1 MESAV
6 KGAWQPEE
14 DNKVIELVS
23 KLGAKKWSTIAS
35 HLPGRIGKQCRERW
49 HNHLNPARPRRRRR
63 SRAPRDIRTPALFKI
78 GRRAARRREFR
89 RRGAPAFASLGSVAR
104 GAAATCARRRRG
116 APAFESRD
124 TPRRVAQAISK
135 SPWTVE
141 EDRTILV
148 EHARVGNKWAE
159 IASKLRAARSG
170 ASRAAR
176 FLPSTA
182 SRAQARPHG
191 QRDQEPLELVDE
203 AQGPE
208 VPRVAGLRRR
218 ARRRPPLDLRGEV
231 EVPRG
236 APPRR
241 GDRGRGAGPHARGA
255 AAGAPRAAGEPPG
268 DAAARGRAAAAPDGG
283 GDGSG
288 ARREPAAAPP
298 PLTSARAPPRKRKRG
313 DAAAPEPDGAAPGE
327 RRGRHDQGGDPARE
341 RALGLAASPTKPRA
355 CDDAPPASPLSSLA
369 VAATATP
376 GELDDLFASPFKGD
390 FKFMAGRFSS
400 VLGTPNSKQN
410 TPRVGASASG
420 GVGYSS
426 RSPGGAGFSPAPRQR
441 PQDALI

>member
-63 SRAPRDIRTPALFKI
+63 SRARDARDIRTPALFEI

-89 RRGAPAFASLGSVAR
+89 RRGAPAFASLASVAR

-116 APAFESRD
+116 ARAAFESRD

-159 IASKLRAARSG
+159 IASKLRAARAG
-170 ASRAAR
+170 ESRAAP

-208 VPRVAGLRRR
+208 VFVFSRLF
-218 ARRRPPLDLRGEV
+218 RP
-231 EVPRG
+231 
-236 APPRR
+236 
-241 GDRGRGAGPHARGA
+241 
-255 AAGAPRAAGEPPG
+255 
-268 DAAARGRAAAAPDGG
+268 
-283 GDGSG
+283 
-288 ARREPAAAPP
+288 
-298 PLTSARAPPRKRKRG
+298 
-313 DAAAPEPDGAAPGE
+313 
-327 RRGRHDQGGDPARE
+327 
-341 RALGLAASPTKPRA
+341 
-355 CDDAPPASPLSSLA
+355 
-369 VAATATP
+369 
-376 GELDDLFASPFKGD
+376 
-390 FKFMAGRFSS
+390 
-400 VLGTPNSKQN
+400 
-410 TPRVGASASG
+410 
-420 GVGYSS
+420 S
-426 RSPGGAGFSPAPRQR
+426 R
-441 PQDALI
+441 